1 MEQPVKIL
9 IVEDEMIIAA
19 NISLQLSALGYE
31 VTGIIPR
38 GEEALEHVKQNK
50 PDIVLMD
57 IQLKGEL
64 DGIETVRLMQQQQD
78 IPVIYLTA
86 NADDVHFAKAKDT
99 HPYAF
104 ISKPFKKLDLQR
116 AIELTITH
124 IQSEKIE
131 TSISNL
137 QSGSSFVLSDCIFV
151 RHHEKMVKVII
162 KDILYIEAERNYCR
176 IHTNDKQYLLV
187 TTLKDMDEK
196 LPQKHFIRVHRSFI
210 VNVSQIQEI
219 ATSHIVIGK
228 KAIPVSKALKEELL
242 NRVQTI

>member
-38 GEEALEHVKQNK
+38 GEEALEHLKQNK

-86 NADDVHFAKAKDT
+86 NADDAHFAQAKDT

-116 AIELTITH
+116 AIELTINH

-131 TSISNL
+131 TSISNM
-137 QSGSSFVLSDCIFV
+137 QKGSPFVLSDCIFV

-162 KDILYIEAERNYCR
+162 KNILYIEAERNYCR
-176 IHTNDKQYLLV
+176 IYSNDKQYLLV
-187 TTLKDMDEK
+187 TTLKEMDEK
-196 LPQKHFIRVHRSFI
+196 LPKKHFIRVHRSFI

-242 NRVQTI
+242 NRLQTI